1 VKGRYGSV
9 KTATLVI
16 PSFLQEWITRQAIS
30 PRFAINTFVIL
41 GRPVVSVGSGGKF
54 NAFPVFNVVILN
66 SLLAQKSLRTV
77 FVSARERYFGFEDVP
92 PAL

>member
-1 VKGRYGSV
+1 M

-16 PSFLQEWITRQAIS
+16 PSFLQDWITRQAIS

-41 GRPVVSVGSGGKF
+41 GNPVVSVGSGGKF
-54 NAFPVFNVVILN
+54 KAFPVFNVVILN
-66 SLLAQKSLRTV
+66 SLLSQKSLPAV
-77 FVSARERYFGFEDVP
+77 FVSQQERYFGFEDVP